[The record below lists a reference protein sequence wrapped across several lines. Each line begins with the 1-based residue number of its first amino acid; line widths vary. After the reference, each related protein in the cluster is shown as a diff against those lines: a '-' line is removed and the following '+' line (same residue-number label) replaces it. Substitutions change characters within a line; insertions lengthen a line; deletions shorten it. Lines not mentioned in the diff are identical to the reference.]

1 MRYRLIR
8 ETVLFFVVII
18 LLISGIGLFGIY
30 ALNQFDASTKKILE
44 KQQPILTSLT
54 QVKSDLLNSRLKLDQ
69 YLSTG
74 SKVHLNAFNLLVT
87 SSDEIILSLKNSS
100 LDEEERNIL
109 NKAEIAFDS
118 YAALTSSLVSFYEK
132 SKYDE
137 EAGEVISAKKIKIN
151 SLLDNALLTEL
162 DSLYKSEQK
171 ENIRLGE
178 LSHKIYLNSLQM
190 IIILILILIAI
201 FIIISLFVSRNIVN
215 PLIKMA
221 KIIPAISRGEFDK
234 KVNIT
239 SKNEIGDLAVSFNKM
254 TSKLKKSRA
263 ELKEYNKNLEKNVAE
278 RTNQLNEKARE
289 AENTKIATLNILDDI
304 DESNRKLVIAQAKLK
319 QDIDELKKL
328 DIQKDQFISIAA
340 HELKTPMTS
349 IMGFSNLLNNPKIAK
364 NPELRKKYLDIIF
377 KDTTR
382 LASLI
387 SNVLELSKM
396 DLGVLKISW
405 QNINVPDLIKEVR
418 EQMDIIIKSKNLKSE
433 YKIENNLPIISID
446 KDKMIQVIS
455 NLINNAM
462 HYTEKGKISLE
473 AKKSNGNILFSVS
486 DTGMGIPKEHIKGIF
501 ERFYQVDNPLTRKIN
516 GTGLGLSLC
525 KGFVEAMGG
534 KIWAESELGK
544 GTTFYFT
551 VPTKRKKAEEMKE
564 IDIFKENKKPDKK
577 EIKTPE
583 KDSLKTKKK

>member
-1 MRYRLIR
+1 
-8 ETVLFFVVII
+8 
-18 LLISGIGLFGIY
+18 
-30 ALNQFDASTKKILE
+30 
-44 KQQPILTSLT
+44 
-54 QVKSDLLNSRLKLDQ
+54 
-69 YLSTG
+69 
-74 SKVHLNAFNLLVT
+74 
-87 SSDEIILSLKNSS
+87 
-100 LDEEERNIL
+100 
-109 NKAEIAFDS
+109 
-118 YAALTSSLVSFYEK
+118 
-132 SKYDE
+132 
-137 EAGEVISAKKIKIN
+137 
-151 SLLDNALLTEL
+151 
-162 DSLYKSEQK
+162 
-171 ENIRLGE
+171 
-178 LSHKIYLNSLQM
+178 
-190 IIILILILIAI
+190 
-201 FIIISLFVSRNIVN
+201 
-215 PLIKMA
+215 
-221 KIIPAISRGEFDK
+221 
-234 KVNIT
+234 
-239 SKNEIGDLAVSFNKM
+239 
-254 TSKLKKSRA
+254 
-263 ELKEYNKNLEKNVAE
+263 
-278 RTNQLNEKARE
+278 
-289 AENTKIATLNILDDI
+289 
-304 DESNRKLVIAQAKLK
+304 
-319 QDIDELKKL
+319 
-328 DIQKDQFISIAA
+328 
-340 HELKTPMTS
+340 
-349 IMGFSNLLNNPKIAK
+349 
-364 NPELRKKYLDIIF
+364 
-377 KDTTR
+377 
-382 LASLI
+382 
-387 SNVLELSKM
+387 M

-433 YKIENNLPIISID
+433 YKIESNLPIISID